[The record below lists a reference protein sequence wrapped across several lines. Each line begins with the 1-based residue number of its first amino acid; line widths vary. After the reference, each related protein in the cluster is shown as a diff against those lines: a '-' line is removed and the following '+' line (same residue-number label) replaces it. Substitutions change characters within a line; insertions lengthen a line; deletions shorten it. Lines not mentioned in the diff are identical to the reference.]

1 MRAEQSLGPDRTQR
15 AQRGHNQQNSLS
27 DSSPS
32 IHVFPAIEPSSSANS
47 RASQNL
53 LCVRACVP
61 AVRGTC
67 QVAEKGCEPVQHG
80 RTWLPPLFLQT
91 STPQTAAPVP
101 VVYIHT
107 IKATAAPKPRRAY
120 PPDSTTTTPRAP
132 QRDTHLYCIHPLHRR
147 LVMYRGL
154 HVNKNENLGV
164 SAGDVRAPAVR
175 ARRGAAAGQDRIRG
189 QKGMQKTWRRWRG
202 CSPSLRALGFG
213 F

>member
-1 MRAEQSLGPDRTQR
+1 M
-15 AQRGHNQQNSLS
+15 
-27 DSSPS
+27 
-32 IHVFPAIEPSSSANS
+32 
-47 RASQNL
+47 
-53 LCVRACVP
+53 
-61 AVRGTC
+61 
-67 QVAEKGCEPVQHG
+67 QHG
-80 RTWLPPLFLQT
+80 RTWLSPLFLQT

-107 IKATAAPKPRRAY
+107 IKATAAPKQRRAY

-154 HVNKNENLGV
+154 HVKKNENLGV

-213 F
+213 FWVALGQTWINAGRCLQVRACAADRGSIEGRRSRSKEGGSGEVRPGTPQGHGKHVAVV